1 LFKRLTVIISL
12 LVVLITT
19 TSFVLNYFTGIT
31 GYTGS
36 PGETT
41 CTSCHFQSASSGSV
55 SISASPSIVANK
67 YVPGQTY
74 TITITLKHQTLIEFG
89 FGCEIVNGTTAAA
102 VDAGWIYLILNQG
115 TTSGNNPGN
124 GRKNVMHAVPSA
136 GTGIGPF
143 TRTFKFQWI
152 APNSGPA
159 IIYVS
164 GIAVNGDNSTSG
176 DYTKTISW
184 SLTPATATSIISV
197 DKEFFNLSIYPNPAS
212 SEITLNYGVLNDG
225 SIKAILYNLQGKEI
239 SVLFNSYQ
247 SAGISSKTILL
258 PNDISAGVYLI
269 KLSFN
274 GKDVSEKMI
283 VKH

>member
-1 LFKRLTVIISL
+1 MIKRLTVIISL

-19 TSFVLNYFTGIT
+19 TSFVLNYFSGIT

-41 CTSCHFQSASSGSV
+41 CTSCHLQSTSSGSV
-55 SISASPSIVANK
+55 SISASPAIVANK

-102 VDAGWIYLILNQG
+102 VDAGWIYLIPNQA
-115 TTSGNNPGN
+115 TSSGNNPGN
-124 GRKNVMHAVPSA
+124 GRKNVIHAVPSA

-143 TRTFKFQWI
+143 TRTFKFQWV

-159 IIYVS
+159 IIHVA
-164 GIAVNGDNSTSG
+164 GIAVNGDNAVTG
-176 DYTKTISW
+176 DFTKTASW

-197 DKEFFNLSIYPNPAS
+197 DKEFFDLSVFPNPTS
-212 SEITLNYGVLNDG
+212 SEVTLKYGLICDG
-225 SIKAILYNLQGKEI
+225 SIKATLYNLQGKEI

-247 SAGISSKTILL
+247 SSGISSKTILL
-258 PNDISAGVYLI
+258 PNDISAGLYLL

-283 VKH
+283 IKQ